1 LRKSATGYCKTET
14 PKSLGAAKMSDP
26 LDEKINTAL
35 SSLNSVND
43 PAKLAEVLGIVK
55 TGYEIQKTKA
65 DTLKVEEDTRKTA
78 IDGRLAAKQSWGAIL
93 TPLVPLAS
101 VLTVFATIFINNQQL
116 RSANE
121 QAERKY
127 LDDKTARE
135 QANWKEFED
144 ALDKDTP
151 DKLYS
156 SSTFVSRLRIFSTGG
171 KHDAELLDIT
181 KQFMLRLSSA
191 SAFKD
196 IWKITFK
203 EANSENIDQVVELAR
218 GIRRDYDSLISECK
232 SANVA
237 NKFDPTDDRWI
248 EYMGSCSPTITDD
261 EVTKKYSDAS
271 ELKRVKTLRQKEN
284 DNSSLQYF
292 LSTEISNFLQKE
304 SNKQTGSKNIDVSG
318 IYFLA
323 AHLENVDFSQINLTG
338 TAISVSSLENAILA
352 PKGVTFD
359 FRNSDWWNVEKIDQE
374 ILKQAIAS
382 AYPIDSSNPALFNIP
397 KEYSVSEDEYRAKIA
412 KLCTKNMKICLP
424 ECLRFGSRASIG
436 DPKCDP
442 KNN

>member
-1 LRKSATGYCKTET
+1 M
-14 PKSLGAAKMSDP
+14 PDP
-26 LDEKINTAL
+26 LEEKIDNAL
-35 SSLNSVND
+35 SSLNSVDD
-43 PAKLAEVLGIVK
+43 PAQLAEILGIVK

-65 DTLKVEEDTRKTA
+65 DRLKVEEDTRKTA
-78 IDGRLAAKQSWGAIL
+78 IDGQLAAKQSWGTLLSAIL
-93 TPLVPLAS
+93 GPLVPLAS
-101 VLTVFATIFINNQQL
+101 LLTVFATIYISNQQL

-121 QAERKY
+121 QAQIKY

-156 SSTFVSRLRIFSTGG
+156 SSTFVSRLRTFSTGG

-203 EANSENIDQVVELAR
+203 QANGENIDQVVELAR
-218 GIRRDYDSLISECK
+218 GIRRDYDSVISECK
-232 SANVA
+232 STSDA
-237 NKFDPTDDRWI
+237 NKFDPTNDHWI
-248 EYMGSCSPTITDD
+248 EGMGSCSPTITDD
-261 EVTKKYSDAS
+261 DIVKRYSDAS
-271 ELKRVKTLRQKEN
+271 ERRRVQTLRQKEN
-284 DNSSLQYF
+284 DNASLQYF

-304 SNKQTGSKNIDVSG
+304 SNKKAGSKNIDVSS

-338 TAISVSSLENAILA
+338 TAFSFSSLENAILT
-352 PKGVTFD
+352 PKRGHIRFSE
-359 FRNSDWWNVEKIDQE
+359 FRLVECRE
-374 ILKQAIAS
+374 NRSGNTQAS
-382 AYPIDSSNPALFNIP
+382 HRLG
-397 KEYSVSEDEYRAKIA
+397 
-412 KLCTKNMKICLP
+412 LP
-424 ECLRFGSRASIG
+424 
-436 DPKCDP
+436 
-442 KNN
+442 N